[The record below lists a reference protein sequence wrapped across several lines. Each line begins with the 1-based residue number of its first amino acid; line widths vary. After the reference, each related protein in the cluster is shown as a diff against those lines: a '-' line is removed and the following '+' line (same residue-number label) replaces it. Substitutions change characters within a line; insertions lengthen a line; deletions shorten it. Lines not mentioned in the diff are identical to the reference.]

1 MDIKAVVLAVTT
13 VRTIKDRDGNKIKEA
28 AKSATLLDAKMMT
41 RSRSA

>member
-13 VRTIKDRDGNKIKEA
+13 VRTIKDRDGKEKED
-28 AKSATLLDAKMMT
+28 AKLATLLDAKMMT